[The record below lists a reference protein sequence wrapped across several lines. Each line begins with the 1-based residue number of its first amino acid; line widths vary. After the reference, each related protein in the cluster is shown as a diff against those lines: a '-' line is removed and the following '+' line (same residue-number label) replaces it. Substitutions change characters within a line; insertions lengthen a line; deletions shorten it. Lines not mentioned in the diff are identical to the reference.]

1 MRQAFVECGDIQD
14 VRIVRDSRT
23 GAGKGFG
30 FILFKERDGVM
41 FALKKNKTE
50 FHGRQLRVF
59 PSSEN
64 PQLGQLKRAN
74 KGRPGLYSF
83 SGITAKKTTTN
94 DHKGKKKQAA
104 IKRHQ
109 DSQGFGKMSVRKNYK
124 QTRKN
129 SKCQNRG
136 NCKINNRK
144 T

>member
-1 MRQAFVECGDIQD
+1 MKCVCQPKYLTLVDYSRYCKKYAFAINECLKNIQNN
-14 VRIVRDSRT
+14 
-23 GAGKGFG
+23 FYNYWF
-30 FILFKERDGVM
+30 FI
-41 FALKKNKTE
+41 
-50 FHGRQLRVF
+50 
-59 PSSEN
+59 SECILIYIYCFIF
-64 PQLGQLKRAN
+64 LGQFKGAY

-109 DSQGFGKMSVRKNYK
+109 DNQGFGKMSVRKNYN